1 MPMVYEL
8 NPGERDRYYQQVYKD
23 FILYTGDLMISCNGI
38 ARILRAYI
46 PSGCYTNFRD
56 MLFHYLCMMKSADK
70 DYLDSQLISIQEH
83 SNRTIRDAEVA
94 LCIRCVS
101 ISRLLM
107 MNFSFPEEVSNGL
120 RRYVEELA
128 DCVLRLRMGSMMLD
142 GMEILR
148 PSVEDFRQL
157 MEGYFKYIEEH
168 AEKEFREIFEYINEL
183 KKHFGEQLRTMFDG
197 DEADKFR
204 RLKAFTSYNDV
215 ANIIYESVYKE

>member
-1 MPMVYEL
+1 MVHEL
-8 NPGERDRYYQQVYKD
+8 NPEERDRYYQQVYQE
-23 FILYTGDLMISCNGI
+23 FIVYTGELMVSCNGI
-38 ARILRAYI
+38 AHILRTYI

-70 DYLDSQLISIQEH
+70 AYLDSQLISIQEH
-83 SNRTIRDAEVA
+83 SSRAIRDAEVA

-107 MNFSFPEEVSNGL
+107 MKYPFPEEVSDGL
-120 RRYVEELA
+120 REYVNKLE

-157 MEGYFKYIEEH
+157 MMEYFQYIEKHAETKFGEIFKYVD
-168 AEKEFREIFEYINEL
+168 EL
-183 KKHFGEQLRTMFDG
+183 KKNFGQQLQTMFDRE
-197 DEADKFR
+197 EADDLRK
-204 RLKAFTSYNDV
+204 LKAFASYNDV
-215 ANIIYESVYKE
+215 ANLVYESVYRE